1 MSRSALGKS
10 GRAKVAFLLTLTL
23 MMAISVPLE
32 VASAQSSSYYHMKYT
47 WSYKGDWTW
56 NLDVPQALYDAYKAV
71 PLATRENN
79 GIEGY
84 GFLVTT
90 HDNYIQ
96 SLTDKLTQIS
106 NEQGF
111 SEYEKVS
118 FTLAFV
124 QSLPYTSDDVTTGH
138 DEYPRFPVETLVD
151 NGGDCEDTSI
161 LFATIVKQMGYGVV
175 FINPEGHYAVGV
187 LGEDSLEGSYYN
199 YPADSSNRYYYCET
213 TGEGFGIGELPEDY
227 VGQTAYIY
235 PIYESRQ
242 YEPHIQIATTDTPT
256 DEPTDTSTATL
267 SPTVSFTP
275 DTTQNP
281 DVFALLGN
289 TGLYIIVIA
298 VAAIFAVIA
307 IIIVAVS
314 KTRSQPKQQP
324 QPQFQ
329 PPPPPPPPPPN

>member
-1 MSRSALGKS
+1 MSRSELGKY

-23 MMAISVPLE
+23 MLAIVVPLE
-32 VASAQSSSYYHMKYT
+32 VASAQSSGYYHMKYT

-56 NLDVPQALYDAYKAV
+56 NLDIPQALYDAYKAV
-71 PLATRENN
+71 PLATREKN

-90 HDNYIQ
+90 HDSYIQ

-124 QSLPYTSDDVTTGH
+124 QSLEYTSDDVTTGH

-151 NGGDCEDTSI
+151 DGGDCEDTSI
-161 LFATIVKQMGYGVV
+161 LFATMVKQMGYGAV

-187 LGEDSLEGSYYN
+187 LGEDSLEGYYWN
-199 YPADSSNRYYYCET
+199 YPTGSDNRYYYCET
-213 TGEGFGIGELPEDY
+213 TGVGFEIGELPDDY
-227 VGQTAYIY
+227 VGQTAHIY
-235 PIYESRQ
+235 PIYESQQ
-242 YEPHIQIATTDTPT
+242 YEPNIQIVPTDAPT
-256 DEPTDTSTATL
+256 DEPTDISTATQ
-267 SPTVSFTP
+267 SPTVSFPP
-275 DTTQNP
+275 DTTLNP

-289 TGLYIIVIA
+289 AGLYIIVIVIVA
-298 VAAIFAVIA
+298 VFAVIA
-307 IIIVAVS
+307 IVIVSVS
-314 KTRSQPKQQP
+314 KTRSQPQQP
-324 QPQFQ
+324 QPQYQ
-329 PPPPPPPPPPN
+329 PPPPPPPPN